1 MSTYWEN
8 KNVSVTGG
16 KGFLGIHLIKLL
28 AKKKP
33 KRISIVDHKD
43 YDLVDNNAV
52 IRMYTDQKPD
62 IVFHLAATVG
72 GIGVNQRNP
81 GKFFYENAI
90 MNLQVIHNAYLNN
103 ISKIIS
109 IGTVSVYPKNSPVP
123 FLESNIWN
131 GYPEE
136 TNAPYGIAK
145 RIMHTHSL
153 SYRKQYD
160 FNSIMVILTN
170 LYGPNDNFKTD
181 TSHVIAALIRR
192 FYEAKKNKE
201 KEVTVWGNGDST
213 RDFCYI
219 EDIAKGIILAA
230 ENYNES
236 EPINLASGTEIK
248 IKEIANIIKKQINY
262 DGKIVWDES
271 MPVGPNRRNVSI
283 ELARQKINFNPVIS
297 LEEGIKKTIDWY
309 INSKIFDK

>member
-1 MSTYWEN
+1 MSDFWKN

-16 KGFLGIHLIKLL
+16 KGFLGKHLIKLL

-33 KRISIVDHKD
+33 KKISIVDHKD
-43 YDLVDNNAV
+43 YDLVNNNSV
-52 IRMYTDQKPD
+52 VKMYKDQKPD

-72 GIGVNQRNP
+72 GIGVNQKNP

-103 ISKIIS
+103 IEKIIS
-109 IGTVSVYPKNSPVP
+109 IGTVSVYPENSPIP
-123 FLESNIWN
+123 FLESDIWN

-153 SYRKQYD
+153 SYRKQYN
-160 FNSIMVILTN
+160 FNSIMLILTN
-170 LYGPNDNFKTD
+170 LYGPDDNFKKE

-192 FYEAKKNKE
+192 FYEAKNNNE
-201 KEVTVWGNGDST
+201 KEVTVWGNGNST

-219 EDIAKGIILAA
+219 EDIATGIILAA

-236 EPINLASGTEIK
+236 EPVNLASGKEIT
-248 IKEIANIIKKQINY
+248 IKEIATIIKKQINY
-262 DGKIVWDES
+262 EGKIIWDKD
-271 MPVGPNRRNVSI
+271 MPMGPSRRNVSI
-283 ELARQKINFNPVIS
+283 ELARKKINFDPKIS
-297 LEEGIKKTIDWY
+297 LEEGIKKTVDWY
-309 INSKIFDK
+309 LDSKNL

>member
-1 MSTYWEN
+1 MSDFWGN

-16 KGFLGIHLIKLL
+16 KGFLGKHLIKLL
-28 AKKKP
+28 NKKKP
-33 KRISIVDHKD
+33 KKISIVDHKD
-43 YDLVDNNAV
+43 YNLVDNSDV
-52 IRMYTDQKPD
+52 IRMYKEQKPD

-72 GIGVNQRNP
+72 GIGVNQKNP

-103 ISKIIS
+103 INKIIS
-109 IGTVSVYPKNSPVP
+109 IGTVSVYPENSPIP
-123 FLESNIWN
+123 FLEKNIWD

-153 SYRKQYD
+153 SYRKQYN
-160 FNSIMVILTN
+160 FNSIMLILTN
-170 LYGPNDNFKTD
+170 LYGPYDNFKKD

-192 FYEAKKNKE
+192 FYEAKQNNE
-201 KEVTVWGNGDST
+201 KEVTVWGNGNST

-219 EDIAKGIILAA
+219 EDIATGIILAA

-236 EPINLASGTEIK
+236 EPINLASGKEIT
-248 IKEIANIIKKQINY
+248 IKEIANIIKKKINY
-262 DGKIVWDES
+262 EGKIIWDKD
-271 MPVGPNRRNVSI
+271 MPMGPSRRNVSI
-283 ELARQKINFNPVIS
+283 ELARKKINFKPIIS

-309 INSKIFDK
+309 LSSKSL

>member
-1 MSTYWEN
+1 MSDFWKN

-16 KGFLGIHLIKLL
+16 NGFLGKHLIRLL
-28 AKKKP
+28 SQKNPKK
-33 KRISIVDHKD
+33 ISIVDHKD
-43 YDLVDNNAV
+43 YDLVNNNDV
-52 IRMYTDQKPD
+52 IRFYKDQKPNL
-62 IVFHLAATVG
+62 VFHLAATVG

-81 GKFFYENAI
+81 GKFFYDNAM
-90 MNLQVIHNAYLNN
+90 MNLQVIHNAYVSNVE
-103 ISKIIS
+103 KIIS

-123 FLESNIWN
+123 FLEENIWN
-131 GYPEE
+131 GYPES

-170 LYGPNDNFKTD
+170 LYGPDDNFKKD

-192 FYEAKKNKE
+192 FFEAKKNNVE
-201 KEVTVWGNGDST
+201 EVVVWGNGNST

-219 EDIAKGIILAA
+219 EDIASGIISVA

-236 EPINLASGTEIK
+236 MPINLASGKEIT
-248 IKEIANIIKKQINY
+248 IKEIAKIIKKEIGY
-262 DGKIVWDES
+262 KGKIIWDKD
-271 MPVGPNRRNVSI
+271 MPIGPNRRNVSI
-283 ELARQKINFNPVIS
+283 DLANKKINFNPKIS
-297 LEEGIKKTIDWY
+297 IKEGIKKTVDWY
-309 INSKIFDK
+309 INLKN

>member
-1 MSTYWEN
+1 MSDFWKN

-16 KGFLGIHLIKLL
+16 KGFLGKHLIKLL

-33 KRISIVDHKD
+33 KKISIVDHKD
-43 YDLVDNNAV
+43 YDLVNNNSV
-52 IRMYTDQKPD
+52 VKMYKDQKPD

-72 GIGVNQRNP
+72 GIGVNQKNP

-103 ISKIIS
+103 IEKIIS
-109 IGTVSVYPKNSPVP
+109 IGTVSVYPENSPIP
-123 FLESNIWN
+123 FLESDIWN

-153 SYRKQYD
+153 SYRKQYN
-160 FNSIMVILTN
+160 FNSIMLILTN
-170 LYGPNDNFKTD
+170 LYGPDDNFKKK

-192 FYEAKKNKE
+192 FYEAKNNNE
-201 KEVTVWGNGDST
+201 KEVTVWGNGNST

-219 EDIAKGIILAA
+219 EDIATGIILAA

-236 EPINLASGTEIK
+236 EPVNLASGKEIT
-248 IKEIANIIKKQINY
+248 IKEIATIIKKQINY
-262 DGKIVWDES
+262 EGKIIWDKD
-271 MPVGPNRRNVSI
+271 MPMGPNRRNVSI
-283 ELARQKINFNPVIS
+283 ELARKKINFDPKIS
-297 LEEGIKKTIDWY
+297 LEEGIKKTVDWY
-309 INSKIFDK
+309 LDSKNL